1 MRRFLLFLSLLALT
15 GLGSVFAMDSMRPR
29 LACFPLAAKS
39 IDAMAYNENIS
50 AQLVNSI
57 ERTGFVELVERKKIE
72 MVIEQQG
79 LRLDTLDQAKLREFG
94 AQAGFD
100 YILTGLVGRNEGKL
114 FIELSL
120 IGTHSQK
127 PVANWLYKISDS
139 EMSLKLEEIAGQ
151 VIPKIKEFQGAD
163 NLVVVVQRAPVPA
176 PPRDLQ
182 ASGTSRSVR
191 LKWTQSGAEN
201 VTGFKIFRSTSADGA
216 YSPLANSSVTSH
228 SDDNLELNDRFYYKV
243 KALGKGGDESDFSD
257 PVPGGTLVVPQP
269 PVFMQVESRV
279 RSAALSWYQR
289 PVVGADPLL
298 VPVSCRV
305 YRSASDKGDYQ
316 QVTQINSGSTDYTD
330 APLLEG
336 FAYRYYLTSVNS
348 AGGESEQS
356 ATLEVTTVEGMG
368 GLSAVSGTIRK
379 IALSWKQ
386 HPLESIEGYQIY
398 RSAAQEGPFEKIG
411 RTIGREATSYLDV
424 VDADHALRWYRV
436 AGINKDGIETLPGK
450 AVCATTRAVPPAP
463 ARPRVSSGEPRRAT
477 VSWSA
482 SASPQDESGGYWVY
496 RSEEEKGD
504 FAKLAKVAE
513 QVFSYLDGTAPLK
526 DDAPY
531 WYRVAAVNGAGI
543 EGLPSEAARGVTKP
557 PPKPPQGVSAKS
569 GEVKKVTLSWL
580 PNKETDIREYR
591 VWRKKKEPAGTYGFL
606 GSAQTTGYVEAELA
620 DGALCG
626 YGVTAVDNDGLES
639 VLSQPAEAATERA
652 PTRASGAR
660 LELRNGQSG
669 IAWDRNPESD
679 IRTYCVYRKSFLGRQ
694 KLGETRETRYFYE
707 AKDKNEL
714 FVTAVNMDG
723 LESEPS
729 ETVTLENH

>member
-1 MRRFLLFLSLLALT
+1 MRRLLCFISLLAL
-15 GLGSVFAMDSMRPR
+15 LGSGNAFAVDSMRPK

-120 IGTHSQK
+120 IGTHTKKAQGS
-127 PVANWLYKISDS
+127 WLYKISDS
-139 EMSLKLEEIAGQ
+139 EISQKLEEIAGQ
-151 VIPKIKEFQGAD
+151 IIPKIKELQSAD
-163 NLVVVVQRAPVPA
+163 NVVVVVQRAPVPA
-176 PPRDLQ
+176 PPGNLQ

-243 KALGKGGDESDFSD
+243 KALGKGGDESDFSGA
-257 PVPGGTLVVPQP
+257 VSGGTLVVPQP
-269 PVFMQVESRV
+269 PVFMQIDSNV
-279 RSAALSWYQR
+279 RSAQLSWYQR
-289 PVVGADPLL
+289 PVLGADPLL
-298 VPVSCRV
+298 VPVSYRV
-305 YRSASDKGDYQ
+305 YRSQADKGDYQ
-316 QVTQINSGSTDYTD
+316 QVSQISSGSTTYTD

-336 FAYRYYLTSVNS
+336 AAYRYYLTSLNS

-356 ATLEVTTVEGMG
+356 ATLEVTTVEAMG
-368 GLSAVSGTIRK
+368 ELSAVSGNIRK

-386 HPLESIEGYQIY
+386 HPLASIEGYHVY

-411 RTIGREATSYLDV
+411 RTASRDATSFLDL
-424 VDADHALRWYRV
+424 VDADNCLRWYRV

-450 AVCATTRAVPPAP
+450 AVSATTRAVPPAP
-463 ARPRVSSGEPRRAT
+463 ASPRVSSGEPRRAT

-482 SASPQDESGGYWVY
+482 LGSAEDEGGGYWVY
-496 RSEEEKGD
+496 RSAEEKGD
-504 FAKLAKVAE
+504 FARIAKVAE
-513 QVFSYLDGTAPLK
+513 KVLSYQDNAAPLK
-526 DDAPY
+526 DNAPY
-531 WYRVAAVNGAGI
+531 WYRVAAINGAGI
-543 EGLPSEAARGVTKP
+543 EGLPSLAAKGVTKANP
-557 PPKPPQGVSAKS
+557 LPPQGVSAKS
-569 GEVKKVTLSWL
+569 GEVRKVTLSWL
-580 PNKETDIREYR
+580 PNKETDIHEYR
-591 VWRKKKEPAGTYGFL
+591 VWRKKKEPAGTYAFL
-606 GSAQTTGYVEAELA
+606 EAAQTTGYVETGLG
-620 DGALCG
+620 DGVSAA

-639 VLSQPAEAATERA
+639 VLSQPVEAMTERA
-652 PTRASGAR
+652 PSRASGAR
-660 LELRNGQSG
+660 PELRDGQSG
-669 IAWDRNPESD
+669 IAWDKNPESD
-679 IRTYCVYRKSFLGRQ
+679 IKTYYVYRKSFLGRQ
-694 KLGETRETRYFYE
+694 KLGETSETRYFYD
-707 AKDKNEL
+707 AKDKHEL
-714 FVTAVNMDG
+714 FVTAVNADG

-729 ETVTLENH
+729 ATVTLENH